1 MNTLNS
7 SDIERKITAS
17 GRIKRLLQTKANDRQ
32 IVEEFYLAAL
42 SRYPTAQ
49 ETQAL
54 MRYLQH
60 DRTGHFKSV
69 QDVLWAVVN
78 SREFLFNQ

>member
-17 GRIKRLLQTKANDRQ
+17 GRIKRLLQAKANDRQ
-32 IVEEFYLAAL
+32 IIEDFYLAAL

-49 ETQAL
+49 ETQVL
-54 MRYLQH
+54 VKYLQH
-60 DRTGHFKSV
+60 DKTAHFKSV
-69 QDVLWAVVN
+69 QDVLWAIVN